1 MEDVTAHILSSITR
15 LLSFFILQQAHPS
28 PLSVS
33 PLSGLCL
40 PSSYPAARP
49 VTVTPCMLTKLT
61 HIRAPSPLTTLPSS
75 CPPGDVL
82 IKSIE
87 HTAALTTHVAAGYP
101 VHVSK
106 FIPVLFGKGMDYPF
120 TCGYG

>member
-1 MEDVTAHILSSITR
+1 
-15 LLSFFILQQAHPS
+15 
-28 PLSVS
+28 
-33 PLSGLCL
+33 
-40 PSSYPAARP
+40 
-49 VTVTPCMLTKLT
+49 MLTKLT
-61 HIRAPSPLTTLPSS
+61 HIRAPSPLTLVHYPAAVLS
-75 CPPGDVL
+75 GDVL

-101 VHVSK
+101 VPVSK